1 MTDKVPCHGVGARCA
16 QLGRQAALCM
26 RWFFLAFI
34 ALLACAGYAA
44 ILSEV
49 SGVRM
54 LALIPMTLFVASL
67 VGIWRAGYFLDEPH
81 SKRVLVVSHATL
93 MLAAGFA
100 LALVGGHTLVA
111 GSCDV
116 LVESGTSPSRLSRI
130 AVYMQSQGQ
139 CRHLGA
145 GLAAL
150 GAILA
155 TPSIRFALGNFARR
169 TL

>member
-1 MTDKVPCHGVGARCA
+1 
-16 QLGRQAALCM
+16 M

-49 SGVRM
+49 SGFRV

-67 VGIWRAGYFLDEPH
+67 VGMWRAGYFLEEPH
-81 SKRVLVVSHATL
+81 SKRVLIVSHATL
-93 MLAAGFA
+93 MLAAGIA
-100 LALVGGHTLVA
+100 LALIGGRALAT

-130 AVYMQSQGQ
+130 AVYMQSQGH
-139 CRHLGA
+139 CRLLGA
-145 GLAAL
+145 GILAL
-150 GAILA
+150 GAMLA

-169 TL
+169 TP